1 MTTDTSTFL
10 DHLQTQRARYRYKLP
25 SRPDAGRFIDQL
37 MRLLFPVTQDCRSV
51 SQHVEETYQALHEQL
66 INLLCPLEKNLPDS
80 PELIAERFFG
90 ELPAIYDSL
99 LFDAHAI
106 ADNDPA
112 AVGVE
117 EVVAV
122 YPGFYAIAV
131 YRIAHELLI
140 HNVPLLPRMLTEYA
154 HGQTGIDIHPGAQIG
169 RSFFIDHGTGVVIGE
184 TTVIGN
190 NVKIYQGV
198 TLGATHVAKS
208 MAQKKRHPTIEDNVV
223 IYANATILGGYTVV
237 GHDSVIGG
245 NVWLTSS
252 VEAHSLVFHQHQTD
266 VRLKS
271 LESNEPINFV
281 I

>member
-1 MTTDTSTFL
+1 MTTATNTLL
-10 DHLQTQRARYRYKLP
+10 DHLQAQRSKYRYKLP

-37 MRLLFPVTQDCRSV
+37 MRLLFPVTQDCKSI
-51 SQHVEETYQALHEQL
+51 SQHVEETYQSLHEQL
-66 INLLCPLEKNLPDS
+66 NNLLCPLEKNLAES
-80 PELIAERFFG
+80 PLVLTERFF
-90 ELPAIYDSL
+90 EQLPAIYDNL

-112 AVGVE
+112 SVGIE

-122 YPGFYAIAV
+122 YPGFYAISV
-131 YRIAHELLI
+131 YRIAHELLKL
-140 HNVPLLPRMLTEYA
+140 NVPLLPRMLTEYA

-169 RSFFIDHGTGVVIGE
+169 KSFFIDHGTGVVIGE

-208 MAQKKRHPTIEDNVV
+208 MAQKKRHPTIENNVV
-223 IYANATILGGYTVV
+223 IYANATILGGHTVV

-252 VEAHSLVFHQHQTD
+252 VEAHSLVFHQHQTEI
-266 VRLKS
+266 RLKS
-271 LESNEPINFV
+271 LESQEPINFV